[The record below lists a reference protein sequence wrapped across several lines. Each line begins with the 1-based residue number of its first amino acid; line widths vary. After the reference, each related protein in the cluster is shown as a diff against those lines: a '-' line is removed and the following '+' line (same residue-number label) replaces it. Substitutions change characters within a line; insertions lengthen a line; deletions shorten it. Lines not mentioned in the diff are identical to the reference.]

1 MDHVL
6 EAESRAFGSAFEA
19 FARRFGLDA
28 ARAALQETA
37 AVATPAASAPS
48 SFTKP
53 FRGRWADLEDE

>member
-6 EAESRAFGSAFEA
+6 EAEARAFGSAFEA

-37 AVATPAASAPS
+37 AAAAAAAAAPS
-48 SFTKP
+48 CFVKP